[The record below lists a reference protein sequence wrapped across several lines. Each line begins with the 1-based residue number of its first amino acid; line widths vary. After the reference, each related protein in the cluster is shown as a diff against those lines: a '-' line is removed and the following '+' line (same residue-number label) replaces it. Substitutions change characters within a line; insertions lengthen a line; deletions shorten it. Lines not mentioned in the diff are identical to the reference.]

1 MTRGPEQPAVQA
13 LLVRVAHLLDEE
25 RMARAIDGPIEAAA
39 ATFPLLDS
47 PNASHR
53 RFHQV
58 ISAFVQH
65 VYQRGLVPP
74 RHLSM
79 GQAGSEAVALLDAW
93 YWGAHD
99 RGYAAAFL
107 DALHPERDGVSLM
120 LAQLE
125 SIIKENER
133 RKYRRWVFASS
144 VEALGWRAKLEI
156 ADQLLNVMRPYL
168 PPQFHRCT
176 GAQFVDDIPALIM
189 MHLSTDASVQ
199 RLPDLAAFS

>member
-1 MTRGPEQPAVQA
+1 MTRGPEKPAVQA

-25 RMARAIDGPIEAAA
+25 HMARTIDGPIEAAA
-39 ATFPLLDS
+39 AAFTPLDS
-47 PNASHR
+47 PNAFHR

-58 ISAFVQH
+58 IAAFVQH
-65 VYQRGLVPP
+65 VYQQGLTPP
-74 RHLSM
+74 RHFSTD
-79 GQAGSEAVALLDAW
+79 QAGSEAIALLDAW

-99 RGYAAAFL
+99 RGYAAALL
-107 DALHPERDGVSLM
+107 DALHPERDGVSLV

-168 PPQFHRCT
+168 PPQFHRCA

-189 MHLSTDASVQ
+189 MHIGTDASVQ
-199 RLPDLAAFS
+199 RLPDVAASS